1 MLFHECKATRRKIFC
16 YLIPNLASIIE
27 FALQGAHSLISDKTA
42 IATAKDS
49 FPLLASMLPTR
60 TKSAYFPLILSCL
73 GTILFQAAHF
83 LYLRHV
89 AKRPYLSFRRSRI
102 YGDPLNDTEILVT
115 RVLSAAPTL
124 FTMLLAFNETGDAS
138 VEMKTAGNVVAGLV
152 VFGILVSMKRYVH
165 EHYSFD
171 YNISHNLIIPP
182 QTSRSS
188 QDALW
193 HYPQHQ
199 RP

>member
-27 FALQGAHSLISDKTA
+27 FAAQAIYSLINDETGMDKLKT
-42 IATAKDS
+42 S

-60 TKSAYFPLILSCL
+60 MRSAYFPLILSCL

-89 AKRPYLSFRRSRI
+89 AKRPYLSFRPSRV
-102 YGDPLNDTEILVT
+102 YGDPLNDTEVLVT

-152 VFGILVSMKRYVH
+152 VFGIIVSMKR
-165 EHYSFD
+165 
-171 YNISHNLIIPP
+171 
-182 QTSRSS
+182 
-188 QDALW
+188 
-193 HYPQHQ
+193 
-199 RP
+199 

>member
-1 MLFHECKATRRKIFC
+1 MATW
-16 YLIPNLASIIE
+16 
-27 FALQGAHSLISDKTA
+27 
-42 IATAKDS
+42 KDS

-60 TKSAYFPLILSCL
+60 MKSAYFPLILSCL

-89 AKRPYLSFRRSRI
+89 AKRPYLSFRPSRV

-171 YNISHNLIIPP
+171 YNISHNPHISTSNFALLTGCSLALPTASATLGHHCSRTAILYQDQGPP
-182 QTSRSS
+182 Q
-188 QDALW
+188 
-193 HYPQHQ
+193 PQTKL
-199 RP
+199 RAKLLTR